1 MVTQPGSR
9 WDLRHGGSL
18 SQSALHYLQ
27 GQGDLVNRLIIPI
40 IHIVTPMIPVTS
52 LHTKSL

>member
-1 MVTQPGSR
+1 MVKQPGSR

-18 SQSALHYLQ
+18 SQSALHCLQ

-40 IHIVTPMIPVTS
+40 IHIVTHSNTNDPS
-52 LHTKSL
+52 Y